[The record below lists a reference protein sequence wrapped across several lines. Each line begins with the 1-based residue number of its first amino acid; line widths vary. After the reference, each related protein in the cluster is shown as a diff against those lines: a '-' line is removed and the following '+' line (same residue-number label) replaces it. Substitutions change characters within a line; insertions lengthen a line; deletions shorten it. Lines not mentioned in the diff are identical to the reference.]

1 MSELFTNPDAAA
13 AAAAAYA
20 PGAGVAGSNSG
31 VGGVGVGVGGVGAV
45 GAIRES
51 PLMKIKLE
59 QQHAPELPHE
69 D

>member
-13 AAAAAYA
+13 AAAAAAAYA
-20 PGAGVAGSNSG
+20 PPGGAAGG
-31 VGGVGVGVGGVGAV
+31 

-59 QQHAPELPHE
+59 QQHATELPHE